1 MLKLISS
8 IKILPRWIVISID
21 SSIILFSIVLAFFL
35 RFNLSLENIP
45 QDQLFKG
52 GILYFFFCLIAIIL
66 NKTYSGIIRYTSI
79 EDGVR
84 ILYTTT
90 FGGALAGFANYAN
103 YYFYGSTLLPVSVLI
118 IAYFA
123 TTLFLFFYR
132 LAVKYIFSLASNLK
146 YGRLNSIIFG
156 ASQLGILTKHIID
169 NDPHSNMKVVGFID
183 DDIRKVGKNYGG
195 AKIFHAKDDLDYL
208 VRTFNVHKL
217 VITSQDIPLR
227 RKNDL
232 VDFCLKHDIEVQH
245 VPPAYRW
252 VNGELSLNQIRN
264 LKIEDLLGR
273 ESIKIENHLVK
284 NDLQGKCI
292 MITGAAGS
300 IGSEIARQLIQNN
313 PKKILLVDQAETPL
327 YDLDDEI
334 KLLVPAV
341 EKICLLGDV
350 TQKERIENI
359 IREHKPNFI
368 FHAAAYKHV
377 PLMEQ
382 NPVEAVNVNIWG
394 SKVLADLALKYNV
407 EKFVMVS
414 TDKAVNPTNVM
425 GASKRIAE
433 MYVQSLNSP
442 LGNGDGSLSIQ
453 MEGKCKFITT
463 RFGNVLGSNGSVI
476 PMFRKQIEKGGPVT
490 VTHPEITRFFMTIG
504 EACQLV
510 LEACVMGNGGEIFIF
525 DMGEAIRILDL
536 AKKMIQLSGYK
547 VERDLSIDFTGLRP
561 GEKLHEEL
569 LNNLE
574 KTIPTHNPKI
584 MIAKVREE
592 DHEHINLSILDLIQ
606 VSRMDGEDKT
616 VKKMKELVPEFKSN
630 MSRFEKIDL
639 ELKSLKNLAS

>member
-8 IKILPRWIVISID
+8 IKILPRWIVILID
-21 SSIILFSIVLAFFL
+21 SLIILFSITLAFFL
-35 RFNLSLENIP
+35 RFNLSFEIIP
-45 QDQLFKG
+45 EEQLIKG
-52 GILYFFFCLIAIIL
+52 GLLFFSFTLFAIIL
-66 NKTYSGIIRYTSI
+66 NKTYSGIIRYTTL

-90 FGGALAGFANYAN
+90 FGGALAGLANYISF
-103 YYFYGSTLLPVSVLI
+103 YFYGNTLLPVSVLI
-118 IAYFA
+118 IGYFI

-132 LAVKYIFSLASNLK
+132 LAVKYIFSFASNLK

-169 NDPHSNMKVVGFID
+169 NDPHSNMKVVAYID

-195 AKIFHAKDDLDYL
+195 ARIYHAKDDLDYL
-208 VRTFNVHKL
+208 IRTYNVHK
-217 VITSQDIPLR
+217 VIITSQDIPLK
-227 RKNDL
+227 RKNEL

-284 NDLQGKCI
+284 SQLQGKCI

-300 IGSEIARQLIQNN
+300 IGSEIARQVIQNS
-313 PKKILLVDQAETPL
+313 PGKVLLVDQAETPL
-327 YDLDDEI
+327 FDLEDEI
-334 KLLVPAV
+334 KFMVPAV
-341 EKICLLGDV
+341 EKICLLADV
-350 TQKERIENI
+350 THLERIEGI
-359 IREHKPNFI
+359 IKEHKPNFI

-382 NPVEAVNVNIWG
+382 NPIEAVHGNIWG
-394 SKVLADLALKYNV
+394 TKVLADLALKYGA

-433 MYVQSLNSP
+433 MYVQSMNSAIDDGEIQN
-442 LGNGDGSLSIQ
+442 GNS
-453 MEGKCKFITT
+453 EHCKFITT
-463 RFGNVLGSNGSVI
+463 RFGNVLGSSGSVI
-476 PMFRKQIEKGGPVT
+476 PLFRKQIEMGGPVT
-490 VTHPEITRFFMTIG
+490 VTHPEITRFFMTIA

-510 LEACVMGNGGEIFIF
+510 LEAGVMGKGGEIFIF
-525 DMGEAIRILDL
+525 DMGEAIKILDL
-536 AKKMIQLSGYK
+536 AQKMIQLSGYK
-547 VERDLSIDFTGLRP
+547 VGRDITIDYSGLRP

-569 LNNLE
+569 LNTKE

-584 MIAKVREE
+584 MIAKVRKE
-592 DHEHINLSILDLIQ
+592 DFEKIHLSILDLVQ
-606 VSRMDGEDKT
+606 SSKGGDENV
-616 VKKMKELVPEFKSN
+616 VVAKMKRMVPEFISN
-630 MSRFEKIDL
+630 QSRFEKLDL
-639 ELKSLKNLAS
+639 EVKALKDLA

>member
-8 IKILPRWIVISID
+8 IKILPRWIVILID
-21 SSIILFSIVLAFFL
+21 SSIILFSICLAFFL
-35 RFNLSLENIP
+35 RFNLAVDSIP
-45 QDQLFKG
+45 SDQLFKG
-52 GILYFFFCLIAIIL
+52 GLLFFSFCLFAIIL
-66 NKTYSGIIRYTSI
+66 NKTYSGIIRYTTI

-90 FGGALAGFANYAN
+90 FGSALAGLANYLN
-103 YYFYGSTLLPVSVLI
+103 FYLYGSVLLPVSVLI
-118 IAYFA
+118 IGYFTA
-123 TTLFLFFYR
+123 TLFLFFYR
-132 LAVKYIFSLASNLK
+132 LAVKYVFSFASNIK
-146 YGRLNSIIFG
+146 YGRLNAVIFG

-169 NDPHSNMKVVGFID
+169 NDPHSNMKVVAYID

-195 AKIFHAKDDLDYL
+195 AKIFQAKNDLDYL
-208 VRTFNVHKL
+208 VRTYNVHKL
-217 VITSQDIPLR
+217 VITSQDISLR

-284 NDLQGKCI
+284 NDLQGKSI

-300 IGSEIARQLIQNN
+300 IGSEIARQLIQNG
-313 PKKILLVDQAETPL
+313 PSKILLVDQAETPL

-334 KLLVPAV
+334 KSMVPSV
-341 EKICLLGDV
+341 EKIFILADV
-350 TQKERIENI
+350 THKERFEAI
-359 IREHKPNFI
+359 IKEHKPNII

-382 NPVEAVNVNIWG
+382 NPLEAVHANVWG
-394 SKVLADLALKYNV
+394 TKVLADLAVKYQV

-433 MYVQSLNSP
+433 MYVQSLNGA
-442 LGNGDGSLSIQ
+442 LENGDISLPS
-453 MEGKCKFITT
+453 KNHCKFITT
-463 RFGNVLGSNGSVI
+463 RFGNFLGSNGSVI
-476 PMFRKQIEKGGPVT
+476 PMFRKQIEMGGPVT
-490 VTHPEITRFFMTIG
+490 VTHPDITRFFMTIG

-510 LEACVMGNGGEIFIF
+510 LEAGVMGKGGEIFIF

-536 AKKMIQLSGYK
+536 AKKMVQLSGYK
-547 VERDLSIDFTGLRP
+547 VGRDITIDFTGLRP

-569 LNNLE
+569 LTNSE
-574 KTIPTHNPKI
+574 ITIPTHNPKI

-592 DHEHINLSILDLIQ
+592 DYERINLSIMDLIQ
-606 VSRMDGEDKT
+606 TATNEGEEE
-616 VKKMKELVPEFKSN
+616 VVLKMKEMVPEFKSN
-630 MSRFEKIDL
+630 QSRFEKLDMEI
-639 ELKSLKNLAS
+639 KSLKDLAS